1 MSWLPGKDSKKPAD
15 SPKPDPKQV
24 VNA

>member
-1 MSWLPGKDSKKPAD
+1 MMSWLPKEGQKPGVPPA
-15 SPKPDPKQV
+15 PKQV